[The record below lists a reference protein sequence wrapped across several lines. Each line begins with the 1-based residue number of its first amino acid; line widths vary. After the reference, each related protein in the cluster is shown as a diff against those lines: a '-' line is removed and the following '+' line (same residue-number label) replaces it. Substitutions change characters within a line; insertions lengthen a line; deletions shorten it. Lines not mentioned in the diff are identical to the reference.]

1 MCKSKLLIILRHKFR
16 HEALGSC
23 LKGHFNIKSQTSY
36 LRKDIGQKCSVHTA
50 ANFSQRHANICLK
63 ATGTFPAEVAPLD

>member
-16 HEALGSC
+16 HVALGSC

-36 LRKDIGQKCSVHTA
+36 LRKDIG
-50 ANFSQRHANICLK
+50 
-63 ATGTFPAEVAPLD
+63 